1 MSSNVYFQTIKWH
14 LFNRVG
20 IVPKS
25 VIKIY
30 ISDFCSTSSPCMHY
44 CTLYYDDN
52 TEEDVIL
59 SSPDIYDNYKHLIND
74 AEISHFKYYK
84 KEKVKRA

>member
-1 MSSNVYFQTIKWH
+1 MSSKVYFQTIKWY
-14 LFNRVG
+14 LINSVG

-25 VIKIY
+25 VINID
-30 ISDFCSTSSPCMHY
+30 ISDFCSQSLPCRHY

-59 SSPDIYDNYKHLIND
+59 SSSDIYDNYKHLISD
-74 AEISHFKYYK
+74 DKISHFKYH
-84 KEKVKRA
+84 KVKCA